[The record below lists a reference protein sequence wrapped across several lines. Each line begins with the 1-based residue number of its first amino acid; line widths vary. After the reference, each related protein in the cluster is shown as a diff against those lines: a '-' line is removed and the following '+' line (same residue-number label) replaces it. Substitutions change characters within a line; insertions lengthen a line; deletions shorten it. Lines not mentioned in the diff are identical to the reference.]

1 MINLKEHNDK
11 IREKVQQMFL
21 EDSVSYVSEK
31 VYIIKKFQKIK
42 KKLLIQS

>member
-11 IREKVQQMFL
+11 IREKVKQMFL

-31 VYIIKKFQKIK
+31 SLYNKEILENI
-42 KKLLIQS
+42 LN